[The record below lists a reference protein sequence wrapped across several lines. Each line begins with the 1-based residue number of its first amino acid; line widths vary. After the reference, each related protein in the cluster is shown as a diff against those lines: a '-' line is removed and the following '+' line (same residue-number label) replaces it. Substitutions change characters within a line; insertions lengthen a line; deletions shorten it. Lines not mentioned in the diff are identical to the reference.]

1 VAEKP
6 RLFQIGQPNER
17 PFVLGDL
24 VILLGLAVLLYL
36 GVRLAHAVPQ
46 VIQGPKISLTPA
58 SLPLYASL
66 SVGRM
71 LAAYLLSLLF
81 SLVYGRAAAYS
92 QRAEQVLMPLLD
104 VLQSVPILSF
114 LPVVLLSL
122 SALFPQN
129 LAAELASIILI
140 FTSQA
145 WNLTFAWYQSLS
157 TAPKELREAS
167 TIFGFNNWMRFKV
180 LELPFAAVSLIWNS
194 VMSWAGGWFFLMA
207 AEIFTVGARDF
218 RLPGLGAYLQ
228 AAASQ
233 GDIRALLWGIAVL
246 ILVVVL
252 LDQLVWRP
260 LLAWSERFKLTLV
273 SDDAEVYS
281 WFYELLRTSHILD
294 RLQVSV
300 FHPFFERVD
309 SWMLRRFPVASGAQS
324 NNSRRS
330 LSFYLTTVIVIAAL
344 AYGGYRV
351 AGMLF
356 SLDLGAWL
364 QVLLGLGATSL
375 RVLISLIVALL
386 WTIPIGVAI
395 GTNQRLAN
403 LLQPLVQIIAS
414 IPATALFPAF
424 LLLLLNLPGGLNLAA
439 VLLMLM
445 GTQWYLLFNVIAGAS
460 SIPQDLKYT
469 TTMLQ
474 LRGWARWRTLILPAL
489 FPYVITGAITASG
502 GAWNAS
508 IVAEHVSFAG
518 KIYNVS
524 GIGSVIA
531 QATSSGNYALLLAGT
546 LSMVLTVVLLNRLV
560 WRRLYQ
566 LAEDQ
571 FRLE

>member
-17 PFVLGDL
+17 PFTFGDL
-24 VILLGLAVLLYL
+24 AILLGLAVLLYL
-36 GVRLAHAVPQ
+36 GVLLAHAVPQ
-46 VIQGPKISLTPA
+46 VIQGPKINLTPT

-92 QRAEQVLMPLLD
+92 QRAEQFLMPLLD

-122 SALFPQN
+122 SAVLPQN
-129 LAAELASIILI
+129 VAAELASIILI

-145 WNLTFAWYQSLS
+145 WNLTFAWYQSL
-157 TAPKELREAS
+157 TTIPKELREAS
-167 TIFGFNNWMRFKV
+167 TIFRLNGWMRFKV

-233 GDIRALLWGIAVL
+233 GDIHALLWGIAVL

-260 LLAWSERFKLTLV
+260 LLAWSERFKLTQV
-273 SDDAEVYS
+273 SDDAEIYS
-281 WFYELLRTSHILD
+281 WFYELLRTSRILD
-294 RLQVSV
+294 RLQSNVI
-300 FHPFFERVD
+300 HPLFESVD
-309 SWMLRRFPVASGAQS
+309 SWMLHRFPVVAGMAR
-324 NNSRRS
+324 NNAKRS
-330 LSFYLTTVIVIAAL
+330 MGSYLTTYVMAAVL

-351 AGMLF
+351 TGMLF
-356 SLDLGAWL
+356 SLGWAAWL
-364 QVLLGLGATSL
+364 HILLGLVATLL
-375 RVLISLIVALL
+375 RVLIALFVALL

-469 TTMLQ
+469 ATMLQ

-518 KIYNVS
+518 NTYDVN

-531 QATSSGNYALLLAGT
+531 QATSSGNYALLLAST
-546 LSMVLTVVLLNRLV
+546 LSMVLAVVLLNRLV